1 MYIKE
6 TLNDDGSIASVKEVA
21 RPKWRYDDGSP
32 VTDEYLAGEGYYPVV
47 DVQPQV
53 DYTAQRIERNPVSEW
68 VKEEWEVVVEIP
80 VIEPEIVEM
89 EELTEPVEMD
99 GEPEIVEI
107 EEPEPQVIKMG
118 KYIVTYTV
126 TDLPLEDAAE
136 ILYSRAKQVI
146 EAEFS
151 EAINRPLPLTI
162 GGKQLSMPLSQNDLL
177 IYTAYRLRAV
187 SDSTAMFVF
196 RDTANAI
203 HQLTAAEIVEITD
216 QIDAFVGSVHMKK
229 WASKDALTAAYA
241 KVKVDGDLLAFKEVC
256 NG

>member
-21 RPKWRYDDGSP
+21 RPKWCYDDGSP

-80 VIEPEIVEM
+80 VVEPEIVEM
-89 EELTEPVEMD
+89 GELTEPVEM
-99 GEPEIVEI
+99 

-177 IYTAYRLRAV
+177 IYTAYRLRAIG
-187 SDSTAMFVF
+187 DSGAMFVF
-196 RDTANAI
+196 RDTENVI
-203 HQLTAAEIVEITD
+203 HPLTAAEIVEITD

-229 WASKDALTAAYA
+229 WASKDALTAAYD